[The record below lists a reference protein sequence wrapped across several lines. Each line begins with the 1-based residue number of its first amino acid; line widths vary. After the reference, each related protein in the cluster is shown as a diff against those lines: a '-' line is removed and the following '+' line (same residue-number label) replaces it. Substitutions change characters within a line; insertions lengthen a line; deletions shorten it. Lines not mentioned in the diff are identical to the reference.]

1 MDKVNITE
9 LYGACIILKTL
20 IETNQ
25 KTIDENSQKNKVNI
39 PGYEYLN
46 NRLIELY
53 KEINVEIFNHFSGTI
68 NNLKKAIEETEN
80 DS

>member
-25 KTIDENSQKNKVNI
+25 KAINENSKKNNVNI

-46 NRLIELY
+46 NRLMELY

-68 NNLKKAIEETEN
+68 NNLQKAIEETEN

>member
-25 KTIDENSQKNKVNI
+25 KAINENSKKNNINI

-46 NRLIELY
+46 NRLMDLY

-68 NNLKKAIEETEN
+68 NSLQKAIEETEN

>member
-9 LYGACIILKTL
+9 LYGACIILKTM

-25 KTIDENSQKNKVNI
+25 KAINENSKKNNINI

-46 NRLIELY
+46 NRLMDLY

-68 NNLKKAIEETEN
+68 NSLQKAIEETEN